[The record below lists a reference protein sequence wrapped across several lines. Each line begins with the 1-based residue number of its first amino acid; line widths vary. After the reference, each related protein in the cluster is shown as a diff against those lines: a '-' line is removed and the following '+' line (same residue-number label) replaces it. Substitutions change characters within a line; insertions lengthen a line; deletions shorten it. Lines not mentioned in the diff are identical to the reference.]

1 MNGFIRFSVWLWL
14 FNSIRKYFMKRQ
26 AELFANYFWIEV
38 NECYIKNTGTDCLSS
53 PSISS
58 FLGQPSK
65 DPLHKHQVVNSILA
79 CSFFLDKETERD
91 SKFSLLLQSSQES
104 KGIHGDIMTKKKLI
118 TLVADLLPCWL
129 AFLQYYLTLQLL
141 SRQNWVQLYFTNA
154 L

>member
-1 MNGFIRFSVWLWL
+1 MQLPETVVT
-14 FNSIRKYFMKRQ
+14 
-26 AELFANYFWIEV
+26 ELLCKSGHHWKGKKKANLQETCAKKP
-38 NECYIKNTGTDCLSS
+38 NKQKQQNTGTDCLSS

-104 KGIHGDIMTKKKLI
+104 KGLHGDIMTKKKLI

-129 AFLQYYLTLQLL
+129 AFLQYYLILQSL